1 MASHPIALALDR
13 DHRAVMKQAVEDRRG
28 DGGVLE
34 DLPPLSDAAVGGQD
48 DRARLIAAADDLE
61 EVRGGLAGQRQVA
74 ELVDDQARPRSAS
87 WPASGPRPR
96 PSRSAR
102 PGRRRS
108 CSSRGSRPRPPCG
121 PAPPRA
127 SSCRRPAGRSAGHWS
142 ARRATEDARNRCWAG
157 QTGSDGPQRLRLDPA
172 VGRVRNMRGV
182 ELDRSRAGLDPRAR
196 GRLGP
201 GHPERRTVVCRKA

>member
-74 ELVDDQARPRSAS
+74 ELVDDQARPRRS